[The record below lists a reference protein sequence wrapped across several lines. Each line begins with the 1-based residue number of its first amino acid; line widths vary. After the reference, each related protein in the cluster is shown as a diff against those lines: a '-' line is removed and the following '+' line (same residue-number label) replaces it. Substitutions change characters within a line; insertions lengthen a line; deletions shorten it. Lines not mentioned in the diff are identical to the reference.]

1 MPALLSER
9 RMTDPNPLGPLNPQI
24 GALSRKKT
32 RRLAL
37 RGARLLQVVDD
48 RLANVRWQRKVVALT
63 ILATH
68 ADLPGDPIDI
78 IEFERN

>member
-1 MPALLSER
+1 VSVGYRPEPTRPLEPADRSLVAQEDA
-9 RMTDPNPLGPLNPQI
+9 TVGI
-24 GALSRKKT
+24 AW
-32 RRLAL
+32 
-37 RGARLLQVVDD
+37 ARLLQVVDD

>member
-32 RRLAL
+32 RRLAW
-37 RGARLLQVVDD
+37 ARLLQVVDD

-68 ADLPGDPIDI
+68 TDLPGDPIDI